1 MKTLAVT
8 RPIGQGSDTA
18 SLIRKRGWSPL
29 IFHTVELEPRPAN
42 LVIRE
47 LKEIASGGIPDWFVF
62 MSPRGAEL
70 FFKALQSTTSPAD
83 VILERSRILAVGS
96 KTEESLRQLGAR
108 NLETPS
114 DYSSEGVAD
123 FLSRTTVRGKRVV
136 LTRSSEANDLLEKRL
151 TAEGAFTTT
160 VRLYN
165 TAIPSDHRSTS
176 RFLSELKFGTITAT
190 LFTSALS
197 AANLF
202 KMARHGFEETELRRL
217 LGNCLVGA
225 IGPTTLDRLR
235 ALGLNQASM
244 PKRFLIEDAV
254 ASLIDAAAKNASAPS

>member
-8 RPIGQGSDTA
+8 RPVGQGSDTA

-29 IFHTVELEPRPAN
+29 IFHTIELEPRPAS
-42 LVIRE
+42 LIIHE

-62 MSPRGAEL
+62 MSPRGAAL
-70 FFKALQSTTSPAD
+70 FFKTLQSMTGPASG
-83 VILERSRILAVGS
+83 ILERSRILAVGS
-96 KTEESLRQLGAR
+96 NTKESLRQLGAR
-108 NLETPS
+108 NVETPN
-114 DYSSEGVAD
+114 DYSSEGVAQ

-136 LTRSSEANDLLEKRL
+136 LTRSSEANDILEKRL
-151 TAEGAFTTT
+151 IVEGALTTT
-160 VRLYN
+160 LRLYDS
-165 TAIPSDHRSTS
+165 ALPADHRSTS
-176 RFLSELKFGTITAT
+176 RFLSELRSGTITAT

-197 AANLF
+197 ASNLF
-202 KMARHGFEETELRRL
+202 KMAGPDFEEPELRRL

-235 ALGLNQASM
+235 ALGLREASM

-254 ASLIDAAAKNASAPS
+254 SSLIDAAEKNASAPS